1 MSKLSRKEFKEL
13 LLEWNNNFINERSE
27 PGLSKHIKSKF
38 PIDIVFLSRKIT
50 LSNYENYL
58 SKKEIS
64 IADEAEANSLY
75 AGFEDNPMSVSF
87 KKTENFKN
95 FMIEEHSKEK
105 LFYNE
110 AHKSQFLNASKIN
123 NKDICLLL
131 PSSWDPNI
139 NQSDSSN
146 LNWQIHDLFHCFFH
160 MSHGSS
166 FYGDLN
172 PPFDDLEFE
181 EKNDIVPYDS
191 NTEGFIGRELM
202 DWLRSINFT
211 PETDTNDITPSL
223 FSWCVLKLPRNDLI
237 AKNIIDYQN
246 ISEQAKST
254 LIQMHKIS
262 YNLMDIFMK
271 DFNNKFIYIT
281 MSL

>member
-13 LLEWNNNFINERSE
+13 LTEWRSNFINERAE
-27 PGLSKHIKSKF
+27 PGLSKYIKSKF

-50 LSNYENYL
+50 LGDYENYL
-58 SKKEIS
+58 SKREIS
-64 IADEAEANSLY
+64 IASEAEANSLY
-75 AGFEDNPMSVSF
+75 AGFEDSPMSLSF

-95 FMIEEHSKEK
+95 FMLEEDSKEK

-110 AHKSQFLNASKIN
+110 AHKSQFLNAAENIN
-123 NKDICLLL
+123 NDICLLL
-131 PSSWDPNI
+131 PSSWDPSI
-139 NQSDSSN
+139 SQSDSSN

-172 PPFDDLEFE
+172 PPFNDLEFE

-202 DWLRSINFT
+202 DWLRIINFT

-223 FSWCVLKLPRNDLI
+223 FSWCVLKLPRDDLV
-237 AKNIIDYQN
+237 AKKIINHQS
-246 ISEQAKST
+246 ISDQAKST

-262 YNLMDIFMK
+262 YDLMDIFMR
-271 DFNNKFIYIT
+271 DFGNKFIYIT